1 MSLASEIPGWF
12 GAIFIILAF
21 WMLTHK
27 VVHSHS
33 KVYFTLNLLA
43 GILLA
48 YDAAVHRTSAGLAIN
63 IVWIVIAVY
72 GLGWAHKRKEAK
84 LKR

>member
-1 MSLASEIPGWF
+1 MSFATELPGWI
-12 GAIFIILAF
+12 GAVFIILAF

-33 KVYFTLNLLA
+33 KTYFALNLLA

-48 YDAAVHRTSAGLAIN
+48 YDAWMHKTFAGLTIN

-72 GLGWAHKRKEAK
+72 GLGWAHKRKTPK
-84 LKR
+84 LSR

>member
-1 MSLASEIPGWF
+1 MSLVSELPGWI

-21 WMLTHK
+21 WLLTHK
-27 VVHSHS
+27 VVRSHS

-43 GILLA
+43 GILLS
-48 YDAAVHRTSAGLAIN
+48 YDAVVHGTSAGLAIN

-72 GLGWAHKRKEAK
+72 GLGWAHKRKAPK
-84 LKR
+84 K